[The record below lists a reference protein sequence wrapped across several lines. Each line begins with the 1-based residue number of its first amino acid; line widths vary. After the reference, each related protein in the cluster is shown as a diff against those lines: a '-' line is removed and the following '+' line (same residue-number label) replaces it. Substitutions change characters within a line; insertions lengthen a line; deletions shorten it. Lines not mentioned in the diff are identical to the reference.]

1 MFAGLCNDYSA
12 HPQMLTL
19 CFFICPPRPGAT
31 RSHACWCAAAE
42 TWRSQGREPE
52 ALSGLGSLIC
62 RSLPGGSSLGGHYR
76 GRAPWGCTCTCT
88 CRGSARGR
96 PCTGQ
101 AGRAG
106 PWMGFPS
113 AESPCAWQLL
123 PARQDVG
130 TLDGTHLRRY
140 HRPSRECRR
149 PTAPRLSRRSPASA
163 SRRRAGAGCCP
174 CSRPHHS
181 QPDPEPWA
189 SRCLPQLRC
198 WRLCKEERSG
208 PQPRPWGRAGPE
220 GPGRGRWPR
229 PRPVLSP
236 RPGPEPAL
244 PTASPTILG
253 SGSAG
258 LGLGGE
264 SKVPEFR
271 SGGRGRRGRGCSW
284 ERPAADRRKARG
296 RAGGAGWLEAWV
308 LHGDSS
314 L

>member
-1 MFAGLCNDYSA
+1 MGTTAGGPRGA
-12 HPQMLTL
+12 APAPAPAGV
-19 CFFICPPRPGAT
+19 PPEGVPAPDRPVGLV
-31 RSHACWCAAAE
+31 
-42 TWRSQGREPE
+42 PE
-52 ALSGLGSLIC
+52 WASPPLSPLAPDSSC
-62 RSLPGGSSLGGHYR
+62 RP
-76 GRAPWGCTCTCT
+76 
-88 CRGSARGR
+88 ARMSV
-96 PCTGQ
+96 
-101 AGRAG
+101 
-106 PWMGFPS
+106 PWMGHT
-113 AESPCAWQLL
+113 CAGTTARPGSVAGPPPLDC
-123 PARQDVG
+123 PAAHR
-130 TLDGTHLRRY
+130 LR
-140 HRPSRECRR
+140 PGG
-149 PTAPRLSRRSPASA
+149 
-163 SRRRAGAGCCP
+163 RRAGAGCCP

-296 RAGGAGWLEAWV
+296 RAGGAG
-308 LHGDSS
+308 
-314 L
+314 